1 MRQFIERVLGWL
13 LLAPALLPLIYVDGL
28 LYPFVAPKTLLFRAL
43 GIVVLAAFFYLALSG
58 RELYW
63 DRLRNKLSWIPAAL
77 LVVAYA
83 TSLLGVDFYHSFWSV
98 YDRGDGL
105 LTLSVAVVFFYG
117 TLLYAD
123 RSFLPRLF
131 KVVGWGVG

>member
-1 MRQFIERVLGWL
+1 M
-13 LLAPALLPLIYVDGL
+13 

-43 GIVVLAAFFYLALSG
+43 GIVVLAAFFYLAFSG

-63 DRLRNKLSWIPAAL
+63 GRLRNKLSWIPAAL

-83 TSLLGVDFYHSFWSV
+83 MSLLGVDFYHSFWSV

-105 LTLSVAVVFFYG
+105 LTLTTAVVFFYS
-117 TLLYAD
+117 TLLFVD
-123 RSFLPRLF
+123 RNFLPRLF
-131 KVVGWGVG
+131 

>member
-1 MRQFIERVLGWL
+1 M
-13 LLAPALLPLIYVDGL
+13 

-43 GIVVLAAFFYLALSG
+43 GIIILAAFFYLALSG

-63 DRLRNKLSWIPAAL
+63 SRLRNKLSWIPAAL

-98 YDRGDGL
+98 YDRGDGC
-105 LTLSVAVVFFYG
+105 TLGNAAFLAGYLG
-117 TLLYAD
+117 MTLWATLAIAGGSRGFWRKMYYSGAALQ
-123 RSFLPRLF
+123 FLAIVL
-131 KVVGWGVG
+131 